1 MHFAILRP
9 LRRTAIALTL
19 AGLLAGCAAGPD
31 YVRPAAPTAAG
42 YTATPLPAHTA
53 SAAGTAQAFA
63 PLAAPAA
70 EWWRAFGSPGL
81 DDLVARALRD
91 SPTLGAAEARLR
103 EAGANQAAQAGTTY
117 LPRVDAGVGAQ
128 RQRFNPNLLG
138 QAGTPREFD
147 LYTANVGVHY
157 RLDLG
162 GGNRRAL
169 EALAARTDY
178 QRYRL
183 AAARLTLAASVVSAA
198 ITRAQL
204 ADQIT
209 ATEALLR
216 DQDARV
222 ALLHAQLRL
231 GHVAPD
237 ALAALQTEVE
247 QSRAGLPALQQAF
260 DQAGHLLAVLTG
272 QSPATATLPALTLAD
287 LHLPRE
293 LPVVV
298 PSELVRR
305 RPDIGAAEA
314 LLHAATADYGV
325 AVAKAYP
332 QLDLSASLGSQALS
346 TGALFGSGA
355 AVWSLLGQLTQPLFD
370 PALPAKKRAAL
381 AAVDAAGAN
390 YQGVV
395 LDALREVADALRASQ
410 HDAEAAA
417 ALQAADAAARDHLAI
432 TTSRHALGVAASD
445 ELLQARIGA
454 TRARLQFDAGR
465 GARLASTLRLFQA
478 MGNGQPP
485 AGMSPDAPLAAAP

>member
-1 MHFAILRP
+1 MHFAILPP
-9 LRRTAIALTL
+9 LRHTALALTL
-19 AGLLAGCAAGPD
+19 AGLLAGCMAGPD
-31 YVRPAAPTAAG
+31 YVRPAAPTATG

-53 SAAGTAQAFA
+53 SAAGAVQAFA
-63 PLAAPAA
+63 PAAAPDA
-70 EWWRAFGSPGL
+70 EWWRAFGSPEL
-81 DDLVARALRD
+81 DGLVARALRD
-91 SPTLGAAEARLR
+91 SPTLAAAEAKLR
-103 EAGANQAAQAGTTY
+103 EAGANQAAQAGATY

-178 QRYRL
+178 QRYQL
-183 AAARLTLAASVVSAA
+183 EATRLTLAASVVGTA
-198 ITRAQL
+198 INRAQL
-204 ADQIT
+204 ADQIA

-216 DQDARV
+216 DEDARV
-222 ALLHAQLRL
+222 ALLRAQLRL
-231 GHVAPD
+231 GHATPD
-237 ALAALQTEVE
+237 ALAALQAEAE
-247 QSRAGLPALQQAF
+247 QDRAGLPALQQSF
-260 DQAGHLLAVLTG
+260 DQSGHRLAVLTG
-272 QSPATATLPALTLAD
+272 QPPAEANLPTLTLAD
-287 LHLPRE
+287 LHLPRA

-355 AVWSLLGQLTQPLFD
+355 AVWSLLAQLTQPLFD

-381 AAVDAAGAN
+381 AAVDAAGAQ

-410 HDAEAAA
+410 HDAETVA
-417 ALQAADAAARDHLAI
+417 ALQAADTAARDRLAI
-432 TTSRHALGVAASD
+432 ATRRHALGAAAD
-445 ELLQARIGA
+445 DDVLQARIGA
-454 TRARLQFDAGR
+454 THARRQLDAGR
-465 GARLASTLRLFQA
+465 GARLASTLQLFQA
-478 MGNGQPP
+478 MGNSQPP
-485 AGMSPDAPLAAAP
+485 VARATSPAAAP

>member
-1 MHFAILRP
+1 MHFASLPP
-9 LRRTAIALTL
+9 LRHTALALTL
-19 AGLLAGCAAGPD
+19 AGLLAGCMAGPD
-31 YVRPAAPTAAG
+31 YVRPAAPTATG

-53 SAAGTAQAFA
+53 AADDTAQVFDSATT
-63 PLAAPAA
+63 PDA
-70 EWWRAFGSPGL
+70 EWWRAFGSPDL

-91 SPTLGAAEARLR
+91 SPTLAAAEAKLR
-103 EAGANQAAQAGTTY
+103 EADANQAAQAGATY

-178 QRYRL
+178 QRYQL
-183 AAARLTLAASVVSAA
+183 EAARLTLAASVVGTA
-198 ITRAQL
+198 ISRAQL
-204 ADQIT
+204 ADRIA

-216 DQDARV
+216 DEDARV
-222 ALLHAQLRL
+222 ALLRAQLRL
-231 GHVAPD
+231 GHAAPD
-237 ALAALQTEVE
+237 ALATLQTQVG
-247 QSRAGLPALQQAF
+247 QTRASLPALQQQF
-260 DQAGHLLAVLTG
+260 DAAGHLLAVLTG
-272 QSPATATLPALTLAD
+272 QSPAEANLPTLTLAD
-287 LHLPRE
+287 LHLSRQ

-332 QLDLSASLGSQALS
+332 QLDLSAGLGSQALS
-346 TGALFGSGA
+346 TGALFGGGA
-355 AVWSLLGQLTQPLFD
+355 AVWSVLAQLVQPLFD
-370 PALPAKKRAAL
+370 PALPAKQRAAL
-381 AAVDAAGAN
+381 AAVDAAGAQ

-410 HDAEAAA
+410 HDAETVA
-417 ALQAADAAARDHLAI
+417 ALQAADAAARDHLTI
-432 TTSRHALGVAASD
+432 TISRHALGAAAD
-445 ELLQARIGA
+445 DDVLQARIGA
-454 TRARLQFDAGR
+454 TRARLQLDASR
-465 GARLASTLRLFQA
+465 GARLTDTARLLQA
-478 MGNGQPP
+478 MGGSAVP
-485 AGMSPDAPLAAAP
+485 ADFASEPLR